1 MLQGRLESWLDSFED
16 KSRSPDLLEFLVK
29 TLTLKAA
36 TLKDFL
42 GKLSVET
49 LPHIDFNLTVLE
61 MVVAATTFHR

>member
-1 MLQGRLESWLDSFED
+1 MLG
-16 KSRSPDLLEFLVK
+16 FLVK

-49 LPHIDFNLTVLE
+49 LAHIEFNLTVLE
-61 MVVAATTFHR
+61 MVVAVTTFHR